1 MSGKKDKI
9 SLPNFLGGVASR
21 VKKMKTKAKRKSKG
35 VRQEQKGRHTS
46 RSTGRG
52 GR

>member
-9 SLPNFLGGVASR
+9 SLPNFLGSVVSR
-21 VKKMKTKAKRKSKG
+21 VKKLKTKSKRKSKG
-35 VRQEQKGRHTS
+35 VRQEQKGRG
-46 RSTGRG
+46 TGRNTRG